1 MSDVTHCLEI
11 TKYVVDDVARA
22 AGALLPEPSAVPE
35 SAKYLRV
42 SSGQEVQEPQY
53 SYFVRA
59 WDATEDEHNPLLDA
73 ADAADAA
80 HDAST
85 TTGVKW
91 SHHVHLQCE
100 PYTALDA
107 PLTEFVYWNLKD
119 GAEPAVVRALLTRLM
134 AVVNAI
140 PREEGMHKAG
150 WGSVVGDET
159 KYFVVI
165 GWDTMEAFVTAV
177 ANSPA
182 GRALLDDLAEH
193 TVREVRHTVLNHPQ
207 AVVEARL

>member
-1 MSDVTHCLEI
+1 MSTVTHCLEI
-11 TKYVVDDVARA
+11 TKFELDDVARA
-22 AGALLPEPSAVPE
+22 AGAYLPEPSAVPS
-35 SAKYLRV
+35 SAQYLRV
-42 SSGQEVQEPQY
+42 CSGQEVQEPNY

-59 WDATEDEHNPLLDA
+59 WDATEDEHNPLLDEE
-73 ADAADAA
+73 DAAGPSTP
-80 HDAST
+80 ASCL
-85 TTGVKW
+85 VKW
-91 SHHVHLQCE
+91 SHHVHLTCE

-107 PLTEFVYWNLKD
+107 PLTEFVYWNLKE
-119 GAEPAVVRALLTRLM
+119 GADPATVRELLTRLM

-150 WGSVVGDET
+150 WGSVVGDDT

-165 GWDTMEAFVTAV
+165 GWDNMEAFVTAV

-193 TVREVRHTVLNHPQ
+193 TVREVRHTDLHKPQ
-207 AVVEARL
+207 ATVEARL